1 MNENSSQP
9 SPPSPI
15 QNAGLEYNMS
25 IDEMIDQLWE
35 TIDNPVSGSVLKV
48 KEVLYVAAKAKSI
61 IQAQPVFLE
70 LVPPVCVCGDLHGQ
84 FFDLLRILQRCGDP
98 GKTNYLFLGD
108 YVDRGNQSI
117 NTIVLLL
124 LYKIK
129 YPENF
134 FLLRGNHES
143 SSINKVYGFY
153 EECGK
158 KNSIWRAI
166 NALFDWLPMAATI
179 DGRIFCVHAGI
190 SPDLEDIEQLRNI
203 VRPFEIPDTG
213 LLADLTWSDP
223 DPNCEEWTDNAERQ
237 TSYIFGEKHVQEFL
251 DKFGLDLIVRAHQVV
266 NDGYDFPY
274 LPYRGLVTIFSAP
287 YYCGEVKNS
296 GAVMM
301 VSENNQCRFEVF
313 EPIEPAVVRE
323 GLCRPELPTREVPY
337 HVELTVKRFG

>member
-1 MNENSSQP
+1 MSAP
-9 SPPSPI
+9 TSPI
-15 QNAGLEYNMS
+15 QIPMS
-25 IDEMIDQLWE
+25 DDTMTIDEMINRLWE
-35 TIDNPVSGSVLKV
+35 TIDNPVSGSALRV
-48 KEVLYVAAKAKSI
+48 KDVLYVAAKAKSI
-61 IQAQPVFLE
+61 VQAQPVFLE
-70 LVPPVCVCGDLHGQ
+70 LVPPVVVCGDLHGQ
-84 FFDLLRILQRCGDP
+84 FFDLLRIFQRCGDP

-108 YVDRGNQSI
+108 YVDRGSQSI

-143 SSINKVYGFY
+143 SGINKVYGFY

-158 KNSIWRAI
+158 KNSIWRSI
-166 NALFDWLPMAATI
+166 NAVFDWLPMAATI

-190 SPDLEDIEQLRNI
+190 SPDLEDIDQLKGI
-203 VRPFEIPDTG
+203 IRPFEIPDKG
-213 LLADLTWSDP
+213 LLTDLTWADP
-223 DPNCEEWTDNAERQ
+223 DPNCDEWTFNTERM
-237 TSYIFGEKHVQEFL
+237 TSYFFAEKHVQEFL
-251 DKFGLDLIVRAHQVV
+251 EKFGFDLIVRAHQVV

-274 LPYRGLVTIFSAP
+274 LPYRGLVTVFSAP

-296 GAVMM
+296 GAVMV

-323 GLCRPELPTREVPY
+323 GLNRPELPATQAKMCD
-337 HVELTVKRFG
+337 VELTVKRFG